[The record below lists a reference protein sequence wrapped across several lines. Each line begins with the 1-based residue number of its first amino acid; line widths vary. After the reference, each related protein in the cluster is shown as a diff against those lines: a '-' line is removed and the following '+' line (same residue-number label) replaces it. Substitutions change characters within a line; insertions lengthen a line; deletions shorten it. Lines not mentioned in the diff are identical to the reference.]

1 MTGLNEGVHVA
12 RDGTPFLMLIDD
24 EPAQRRLVSA
34 LSARA
39 GWRTLLAADAET
51 AVATLGTQDG
61 MCLDAVLVDQW
72 SPDYDPAPLI
82 REIRARRPALP
93 ILILT
98 AHDNVA
104 IAVQAMRAGA
114 SDYLTKPIAPDR
126 LLAALNATLTHGN
139 SGELRP
145 LTEKITA
152 PLSFEDVVGSAPQ
165 FRAALAIAAK
175 AARARVPVLV
185 EGESGVGKDVIARAI
200 HAASPRH
207 KQPMVTV
214 NCGAIPANLV
224 ESELFGHERGAFTG
238 AFDRHIGRFVSA
250 DQGTLFLDEVSE
262 MPLDAQ
268 VKLLRVLQDGE
279 VQPIGA
285 RAPVHVDVRVIAA
298 TNKRLQEEVEAG
310 RFREDLYYRLNVVQ
324 LTVPPLRE
332 RMGDIPAL
340 SRHLLARIAIQPGL
354 RSLGLTG
361 EALALLMQHDWP
373 GNVRQLQNALFRA
386 AVLCEGDALTPHDFP
401 QIAAHIAAR
410 RSPGAARVAQAQNH
424 EDAAGI
430 TLFEGDGHVRQL
442 AEIEA
447 DVIRLAIGHYRGR
460 MTEVARRLGIG
471 RSTLYRKLAEL
482 GIDNAA

>member
-1 MTGLNEGVHVA
+1 MA
-12 RDGTPFLMLIDD
+12 RDGIPMLMLIDD

-34 LSARA
+34 LAARA
-39 GWRTLLAADAET
+39 GWRTIFAGDNET
-51 AVATLGTQDG
+51 AIAMLGTQDG
-61 MCLDAVLVDQW
+61 MQLDAIILDQW
-72 SPDYDPAPLI
+72 SPDYEPAGLVG
-82 REIRARRPALP
+82 EIRARRPALP

-98 AHDNVA
+98 AHNNVA
-104 IAVQAMRAGA
+104 VAVDAMRAGA
-114 SDYLTKPIAPDR
+114 TDYLSKPIAPER
-126 LLAALNATLTHGN
+126 LLAALNATLTDG
-139 SGELRP
+139 SDGELRP

-175 AARARVPVLV
+175 AARARVPVLI

-207 KQPMVTV
+207 KQAMVTV

-238 AFDRHIGRFVSA
+238 AFDRHVGKFASA
-250 DQGTLFLDEVSE
+250 DMGTLFLDEVSE
-262 MPLDAQ
+262 MPMDAQ

-285 RAPVHVDVRVIAA
+285 RRPIHVDVRVIAA
-298 TNKRLQEEVEAG
+298 TNKKLAEEIEAG

-324 LTVPPLRE
+324 LTIPPLRE

-340 SRHLLARIAIQPGL
+340 CRHLLTRIAAQPGL
-354 RSLGLTG
+354 RGLGLTDD
-361 EALALLMQHDWP
+361 ALALLMQHGWP

-386 AVLCEGDALTPHDFP
+386 AVLCEGDALTPQDFP
-401 QIAAHIAAR
+401 QIAAQIKASDPLDRLSIRPRAANQPHR
-410 RSPGAARVAQAQNH
+410 DG
-424 EDAAGI
+424 AGI

-442 AEIEA
+442 ADIEA

-482 GIDNAA
+482 GIDSAA

>member
-1 MTGLNEGVHVA
+1 MA
-12 RDGTPFLMLIDD
+12 RDGVPILMLIDD

-34 LSARA
+34 LAARA
-39 GWRTLLAADAET
+39 GWRTLLADDGET
-51 AVATLGTQDG
+51 ALATLGTQDG
-61 MCLDAVLVDQW
+61 MRLDAVLLDQW
-72 SPDYDPAPLI
+72 SPSFDPADLI
-82 REIRARRPALP
+82 RQIRAERPSLP
-93 ILILT
+93 VLILT
-98 AHDNVA
+98 AHNNVA
-104 IAVQAMRAGA
+104 VAVEAMRAGA
-114 SDYLTKPIAPDR
+114 ADYLSKPIAPDR
-126 LLAALNATLTHGN
+126 LLAALNATLNDAHGG
-139 SGELRP
+139 GELRP

-152 PLSFEDVVGSAPQ
+152 PLSFEDVVGSAPM

-175 AARARVPVLV
+175 AARARVPVLI
-185 EGESGVGKDVIARAI
+185 EGESGVGKDVVARAI

-207 KQPMVTV
+207 KQAMITL

-238 AFDRHIGRFVSA
+238 AFDRHVGKFVSA
-250 DQGTLFLDEVSE
+250 DMGTIFLDEVSE
-262 MPLDAQ
+262 MPFDAQ

-285 RAPVHVDVRVIAA
+285 RRPVHVDVRVIAA
-298 TNKRLQEEVEAG
+298 TNKKLQEEVEAG

-332 RMGDIPAL
+332 RKGDVPAL
-340 SRHLLARIAIQPGL
+340 CRHLLARIAAQPGL

-386 AVLCEGDALTPHDFP
+386 AVLCEGDALTPQDFP
-401 QIAAHIAAR
+401 QIAAQIENRIAT
-410 RSPGAARVAQAQNH
+410 GVASLRAVPAQPSH
-424 EDAAGI
+424 QEGAGI

-471 RSTLYRKLAEL
+471 RSTLYRKLTEL
-482 GIDNAA
+482 GIDSAA

>member
-1 MTGLNEGVHVA
+1 MT
-12 RDGTPFLMLIDD
+12 RDGIPMLMLIDD

-34 LSARA
+34 LASRA
-39 GWRTLLAADAET
+39 GWRTIFAGDGET
-51 AVATLGTQDG
+51 GIAMLGTQDG
-61 MCLDAVLVDQW
+61 MQLDAILLDQY
-72 SPDYDPAPLI
+72 SPDYDPADLI
-82 REIRARRPALP
+82 RDIRERRPALP
-93 ILILT
+93 ILVLT
-98 AHDNVA
+98 AHNNVA
-104 IAVQAMRAGA
+104 VAVEAMRAGA
-114 SDYLTKPIAPDR
+114 TDYLSKPIAPDR
-126 LLAALNATLTHGN
+126 LLAALNATLADGAN
-139 SGELRP
+139 AGELRP

-175 AARARVPVLV
+175 AARARVPVLI

-200 HAASPRH
+200 HAASPRYR
-207 KQPMVTV
+207 QAMVTV

-238 AFDRHIGRFVSA
+238 AFDRHVGKFASA
-250 DQGTLFLDEVSE
+250 DMGTIFLDEVSE

-285 RAPVHVDVRVIAA
+285 RRPIHVDVRVIAA
-298 TNKRLQEEVEAG
+298 TNKRLVEEIESG

-340 SRHLLARIAIQPGL
+340 CRHLLARIATQPGM
-354 RSLGLTG
+354 RGLGLTD
-361 EALALLMQHDWP
+361 EALSLLMQHGWP

-386 AVLCEGDALTPHDFP
+386 AVLCEGDALTPQDFP
-401 QIAAHIAAR
+401 QIAQQIRAQHAGEVHPLR
-410 RSPGAARVAQAQNH
+410 PRSAPQPHRDG
-424 EDAAGI
+424 AGI
-430 TLFEGDGHVRQL
+430 TLFEGEGHVRQL

-482 GIDNAA
+482 GIDSAA

>member
-1 MTGLNEGVHVA
+1 MA
-12 RDGTPFLMLIDD
+12 RDGVPMLMLIDD

-34 LSARA
+34 LGARA
-39 GWRTLLAADAET
+39 GWRTVLAGDGET
-51 AVATLGTQDG
+51 AIAMLGTQDG
-61 MCLDAVLVDQW
+61 MMLDAVLLDQW
-72 SPDYDPAPLI
+72 SPDYEPAGLI

-98 AHDNVA
+98 AHNNVA
-104 IAVQAMRAGA
+104 VAVEAMRAGA
-114 SDYLTKPIAPDR
+114 TDYLSKPIAPDR
-126 LLAALNATLTHGN
+126 LLAALNATLIDGAP

-152 PLSFEDVVGSAPQ
+152 PLSFEDVVGSTPQ

-175 AARARVPVLV
+175 AARARIPVLV

-207 KQPMVTV
+207 KQPMITV
-214 NCGAIPANLV
+214 NCGAIPGNLV

-238 AFDRHIGRFVSA
+238 AFDRHVGKFARA
-250 DQGTLFLDEVSE
+250 DMGTIFLDEVSE
-262 MPLDAQ
+262 LPLDAQ

-279 VQPIGA
+279 VQPVGA
-285 RAPVHVDVRVIAA
+285 RGPVHVDVRIIAA
-298 TNKRLQEEVEAG
+298 TNRRLQDEVEAG

-340 SRHLLARIAIQPGL
+340 CRHLLARIATQPGL

-361 EALALLMQHDWP
+361 DALALLMRHDWP

-386 AVLCEGDALTPHDFP
+386 AVLCEGDALTPQDFP
-401 QIAAHIAAR
+401 QIGAQIER
-410 RSPGAARVAQAQNH
+410 R
-424 EDAAGI
+424 AAGAPVAASKARLMPDEGAGV

-482 GIDNAA
+482 GIDSAA

>member
-1 MTGLNEGVHVA
+1 MV
-12 RDGTPFLMLIDD
+12 RDGVPMLMLIDD

-34 LSARA
+34 LAARA
-39 GWRTLLAADAET
+39 GWRTIFANDGDT
-51 AVATLGTQDG
+51 AIAMLGTQDG
-61 MCLDAVLVDQW
+61 MRLDAVLLDQW
-72 SPDYDPAPLI
+72 SPSYEPTGLI
-82 REIRARRPALP
+82 RELRARRPALP

-98 AHDNVA
+98 AHNNVA
-104 IAVQAMRAGA
+104 VAVEAMRAGA
-114 SDYLTKPIAPDR
+114 TDYLAKPIAPER
-126 LLAALNATLTHGN
+126 LLAALNATLNGDHGK
-139 SGELRP
+139 GELRP
-145 LTEKITA
+145 LTEKIPA
-152 PLSFEDVVGSAPQ
+152 ALSFEDVVGAAPQ

-175 AARARVPVLV
+175 AARARVPVLI

-207 KQPMVTV
+207 KQAMITV

-224 ESELFGHERGAFTG
+224 ESDLFGHERGAFTG
-238 AFDRHIGRFVSA
+238 AFERQIGKFAAA
-250 DQGTLFLDEVSE
+250 DMGTIFLDEVSE

-285 RAPVHVDVRVIAA
+285 RRPIHVDVRVIAA
-298 TNKRLQEEVEAG
+298 TNKRLHDEIEAG
-310 RFREDLYYRLNVVQ
+310 RFSEDLYYRLNVVQ
-324 LTVPPLRE
+324 LTIPPLRE
-332 RMGDIPAL
+332 RLGDVPAL
-340 SRHLLARIAIQPGL
+340 CRHLLSRIATQPGL
-354 RSLGLTG
+354 RGLGLTDD
-361 EALALLMQHDWP
+361 ALALLMQHDWP

-386 AVLCEGDALTPHDFP
+386 AVLCEGDALTPQDFP
-401 QIAAHIAAR
+401 QIAAHI
-410 RSPGAARVAQAQNH
+410 RSRAHGDTHHGRLRAVPQPHR
-424 EDAAGI
+424 EAAGI

-482 GIDNAA
+482 GIDSAA

>member
-1 MTGLNEGVHVA
+1 MA
-12 RDGTPFLMLIDD
+12 RDGVPMLMLIDE

-34 LSARA
+34 LAARA
-39 GWRTLLAADAET
+39 GWRTIFANDGDMAIAM
-51 AVATLGTQDG
+51 LGTQDG
-61 MCLDAVLVDQW
+61 MRLDAVLLDQW
-72 SPDYDPAPLI
+72 IPGPDATGLV
-82 REIRARRPALP
+82 RELRSRRPALP

-98 AHDNVA
+98 AHNSVA
-104 IAVQAMRAGA
+104 VAVDAMRAGA
-114 SDYLTKPIAPDR
+114 TDYLAKPVAPER
-126 LLAALNATLTHGN
+126 LLSALNATLSQEHGK
-139 SGELRP
+139 GELRP
-145 LTEKITA
+145 LTEKISA
-152 PLSFEDVVGSAPQ
+152 ALSFEDVVGAAPQ

-175 AARARVPVLV
+175 AARARVPVLI

-207 KQPMVTV
+207 KQAMVTV

-224 ESELFGHERGAFTG
+224 ESDLFGHERGAFTG
-238 AFDRHIGRFVSA
+238 AFERQVGKFVAA
-250 DQGTLFLDEVSE
+250 DMGTIFLDEVSE

-285 RAPVHVDVRVIAA
+285 RRPVHVDVRIIAA
-298 TNKRLQEEVEAG
+298 TNKRLVDEIEAG

-324 LTVPPLRE
+324 LTIPPLRE
-332 RMGDIPAL
+332 RIGDVPAL
-340 SRHLLARIAIQPGL
+340 CRHLLARIANQPGL
-354 RSLGLTG
+354 RSLGLTDD
-361 EALALLMQHDWP
+361 ALALLMQHEWP

-386 AVLCEGDALTPHDFP
+386 AVLCEGDALTPQDFP
-401 QIAAHIAAR
+401 QIAAQIRTRASGEPLQPRLRAVPATHR
-410 RSPGAARVAQAQNH
+410 
-424 EDAAGI
+424 EAAGI

-482 GIDNAA
+482 GIDSAA

>member
-1 MTGLNEGVHVA
+1 MV
-12 RDGTPFLMLIDD
+12 RDGVPMLMLIDD

-34 LSARA
+34 LAARA
-39 GWRTLLAADAET
+39 GWRTIFANDGDT
-51 AVATLGTQDG
+51 AIAMLGTQDG
-61 MCLDAVLVDQW
+61 MRLDAVLLDQW
-72 SPDYDPAPLI
+72 SPSYEPTGLI
-82 REIRARRPALP
+82 RELRARRPALP
-93 ILILT
+93 ILVLT
-98 AHDNVA
+98 AHNNVA
-104 IAVQAMRAGA
+104 VAVEAMRAGA
-114 SDYLTKPIAPDR
+114 TDYLAKPIAPER
-126 LLAALNATLTHGN
+126 LLAALNATLNGDHGK
-139 SGELRP
+139 GELRP
-145 LTEKITA
+145 LTEKIPA
-152 PLSFEDVVGSAPQ
+152 ALSFEDVVGAAPQ

-175 AARARVPVLV
+175 AARARVPVLI

-207 KQPMVTV
+207 KQAMITV

-224 ESELFGHERGAFTG
+224 ESDLFGHERGAFTG
-238 AFDRHIGRFVSA
+238 AFERQIGKFAAA
-250 DQGTLFLDEVSE
+250 DMGTIFLDEVSE

-285 RAPVHVDVRVIAA
+285 RRPIHVDVRVIAA
-298 TNKRLQEEVEAG
+298 TNKRLHDEIEAG

-324 LTVPPLRE
+324 LTIPPLRE
-332 RMGDIPAL
+332 RLGDVPAL
-340 SRHLLARIAIQPGL
+340 CRHLLSRIATQPGL
-354 RSLGLTG
+354 RGLGLTDD
-361 EALALLMQHDWP
+361 ALALLMQHDWP

-386 AVLCEGDALTPHDFP
+386 AVLCEGDALTPQDFP
-401 QIAAHIAAR
+401 QIAAHI
-410 RSPGAARVAQAQNH
+410 RSRAHGDTHHGRLRAVLQPHR
-424 EDAAGI
+424 EAAGI

-482 GIDNAA
+482 GIDSAA